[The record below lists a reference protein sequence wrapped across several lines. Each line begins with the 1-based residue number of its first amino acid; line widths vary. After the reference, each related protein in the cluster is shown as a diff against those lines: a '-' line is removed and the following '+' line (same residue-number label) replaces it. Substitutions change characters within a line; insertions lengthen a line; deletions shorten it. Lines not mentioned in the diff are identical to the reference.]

1 MFIPEINTCLPEL
14 MALCRPTG
22 VGIYSRV
29 GKLSRYEASTCA
41 SDLRQEVFLV
51 LGKRLGKRVA
61 GLEVGL

>member
-1 MFIPEINTCLPEL
+1 MFIPEINTYLPEL

-22 VGIYSRV
+22 VGICSRV
-29 GKLSRYEASTCA
+29 GISSGYEASTCA

-61 GLEVGL
+61 GLEDGL